1 MYEKKSD
8 RKFLEEKRIKTNA
21 TIIYSNLN
29 LVLRLKC
36 LKGILFIKT
45 LLMKIEVARRIFVQ
59 DIQEGCEVFIP

>member
-36 LKGILFIKT
+36 LKGSLYVKT
-45 LLMKIEVARRIFVQ
+45 LLMKIE
-59 DIQEGCEVFIP
+59 